1 MKGKNDAAK
10 CVGQGRTYSATIETM
25 KALLLPPGVSF
36 VGMGKHGRSHYLSG
50 PGFLALSVRHS
61 LLLVRYLYGMMMY
74 YTGYIG

>member
-10 CVGQGRTYSATIETM
+10 CVGQGRTYSATIEAM
-25 KALLLPPGVSF
+25 KALLPPGVSF
-36 VGMGKHGRSHYLSG
+36 VVMGKHGRSHYLSE

-61 LLLVRYLYGMMMY
+61 LLLVRYLYGMMMH